1 MDEIL
6 RCFRRQVR
14 AIEIFL
20 FPSSTSSASHSS
32 ITVSHNPVSYNA
44 DGDGDE
50 MSFPNNVLLLKQ
62 WIPKSFFSSRESVFI
77 LLIASW
83 SYSLPVHLQLQLQNY
98 LTLPLFP
105 TLLLVYFN
113 RILFTSCSPFLSL
126 SVLPSAATS
135 APKVTY
141 HPHVV
146 QCALLYRRSFITFCC
161 PILFHF
167 SRITSNERKEVKIEF
182 LLKAS
187 AECVCVWLQ
196 CESSVLFENSYPQ
209 L

>member
-14 AIEIFL
+14 TIEIFL

-113 RILFTSCSPFLSL
+113 RILFTSCSSFLSL
-126 SVLPSAATS
+126 SLSCHLLPLLPLKLHITHTS
-135 APKVTY
+135 Y
-141 HPHVV
+141 
-146 QCALLYRRSFITFCC
+146 
-161 PILFHF
+161 
-167 SRITSNERKEVKIEF
+167 N
-182 LLKAS
+182 
-187 AECVCVWLQ
+187 
-196 CESSVLFENSYPQ
+196 VLFYIGGVS
-209 L
+209 